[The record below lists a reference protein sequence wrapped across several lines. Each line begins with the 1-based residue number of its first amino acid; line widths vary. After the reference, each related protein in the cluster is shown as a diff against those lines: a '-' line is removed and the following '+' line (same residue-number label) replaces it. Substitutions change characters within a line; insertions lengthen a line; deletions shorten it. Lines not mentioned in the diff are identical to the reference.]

1 MLNEDWIC
9 EQTAL
14 GTKTNS
20 SSSFTCM
27 LWCAHAVTLGHQDCK
42 HGGSPD
48 ILQHK
53 LYQVWSSITVLVHL
67 AVQHGLTGS
76 IPGGTLLASFT
87 LWCLQGTLTPSMV
100 VGCCCQVFGPWD
112 PRSPTLFLGP
122 TTLHS
127 RSWGCCCQDTSWTQ
141 HQGKKGTSWTFWLAT
156 GTNLSGFHSSS
167 SPGGRRTCYK
177 CGRETGYQ
185 HLYFQ
190 KFITEIM
197 HSK

>member
-20 SSSFTCM
+20 SSSFMCM
-27 LWCAHAVTLGHQDCK
+27 LRCAHAVTLGHQDCK
-42 HGGSPD
+42 HGGYPD

-53 LYQVWSSITVLVHL
+53 LYQVWSSITVLVLVNL

-112 PRSPTLFLGP
+112 PCSPTLFLGP

-127 RSWGCCCQDTSWTQ
+127 RSWGCCCQELLGHIIKAS
-141 HQGKKGTSWTFWLAT
+141 KGTSWTSGWLQKQT
-156 GTNLSGFHSSS
+156 LVRFPLIIITRGTLHM
-167 SPGGRRTCYK
+167 
-177 CGRETGYQ
+177 
-185 HLYFQ
+185 L
-190 KFITEIM
+190 
-197 HSK
+197 